1 MLMKI
6 NARGHANGLPLRGG
20 SVARIVQPGPYWER
34 SILQRLLGPRQA
46 EPIGTVQRSVAAALR
61 DRVLDEMELR
71 QGLARIDLSPGER
84 ALVKRDGRL
93 AWVLG
98 PGRHVFWDVP
108 ANLSIHTDD
117 LSDDFPA
124 EAASAGQ
131 LIVESVRVEPDE
143 QVRLVRDG
151 QVIDELRPGI
161 HSLWNPVGSVDWVV
175 GRIATGDRGQGAEG
189 LVDGQASQIS
199 AMSYLH
205 SAPCP

>member
-20 SVARIVQPGPYWER
+20 SVERIVKPGPYWER

-46 EPIGTVQRSVAAALR
+46 ESADAAMQSTSATLR
-61 DRVLDEMELR
+61 DRVLEEEQLR
-71 QGLARIDLSPGER
+71 QGLARVDLSPGER

-117 LSDDFPA
+117 LSDSDPA
-124 EAASAGQ
+124 DAASAGQ
-131 LIVESVRVEPDE
+131 LVVESVRVEPDE
-143 QVRLVRDG
+143 QVRLIRDG
-151 QVIDELRPGI
+151 QVVDELRPGI
-161 HSLWNPVGSVDWVV
+161 HYLWNPVGSVDWVV
-175 GRIATGDRGQGAEG
+175 GRMGSDKPQATEPLANMPPRGRTTPP
-189 LVDGQASQIS
+189 LVASR
-199 AMSYLH
+199 
-205 SAPCP
+205 